1 MSMIDK
7 EKVPFTIKQGQYLA
21 FIHLYT
27 KLNGMPPAHTDF
39 QRYFKVT
46 PPTVNQMIKSL
57 EQKGLIRKQPGA
69 PRSIELIIPVHLL
82 PELQ

>member
-1 MSMIDK
+1 MSNTDK
-7 EKVPFTIKQGQYLA
+7 EKVPFTAKQGQYLA
-21 FIHLYT
+21 FIHFYT

-39 QRYFKVT
+39 QRYFEVT
-46 PPTVNQMIKSL
+46 PPTVNQMIKVL
-57 EQKGLIRKQPGA
+57 EQKRFIQKQPGV

>member
-7 EKVPFTIKQGQYLA
+7 EKVPFTAKQGQYLA
-21 FIHLYT
+21 FIHFYT
-27 KLNGMPPAHTDF
+27 KLNGLSPAHTDF
-39 QRYFKVT
+39 QKYFKVT

-57 EQKGLIRKQPGA
+57 EQKGLIRKQPGV
-69 PRSIELIIPVHLL
+69 PRSIELTIPMYLL

>member
-1 MSMIDK
+1 MSNVDE
-7 EKVPFTIKQGQYLA
+7 EKVPFTVKQGQYLA

-39 QRYFKVT
+39 QKHFQVT
-46 PPTVNQMIKSL
+46 PPTVNQMIKTL
-57 EQKGLIRKQPGA
+57 EQKRLIQKEPGVS
-69 PRSIELIIPVHLL
+69 RSLKLLVPVHLL